1 MRRVKVTVL
10 TAVVIAI
17 FSATTG
23 LAQAPKP
30 KRSCDEVRSQGA
42 TLLDLTARA
51 SSLDERLAFLKP
63 ASDAALA
70 LNLCRQEDFQHRNI
84 VMVNMD
90 ADIESQLSAFM
101 YDQAADLARQTAKT
115 VCH

>member
-1 MRRVKVTVL
+1 MRLL
-10 TAVVIAI
+10 TAAVFAAV
-17 FSATTG
+17 FSVTTMG
-23 LAQAPKP
+23 LAQAPTA
-30 KRSCDEVRSQGA
+30 KRNCNDVRSEGA
-42 TLLDLTARA
+42 TLLDLAARA

-70 LNLCRQEDFQHRNI
+70 LNLCRQEDFLRRDI
-84 VMVNMD
+84 VTVNMD

-101 YDQAADLARQTAKT
+101 YDQAADLAKQTAKT